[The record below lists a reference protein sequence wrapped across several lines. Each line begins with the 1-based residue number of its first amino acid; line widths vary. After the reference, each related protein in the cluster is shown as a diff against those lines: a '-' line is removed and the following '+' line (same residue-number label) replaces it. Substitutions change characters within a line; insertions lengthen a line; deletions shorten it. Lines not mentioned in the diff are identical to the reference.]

1 MTFYESGYKCSP
13 MARPL
18 RIQYAGA
25 LYHITSR
32 GNARHPI
39 FRDDL
44 DRKTFLDVLITV
56 TEDSHWLCHGYCL
69 MANHYHLVIETPEGN
84 LSSGMRQ
91 LNGVYTMRF
100 NWRHRTVGHVFQ
112 GRFKA
117 ILIQRESH
125 LLEVCRYVVLNPVRS
140 LEVKKPEEWKWSSYQ
155 GTAGLVEP
163 HGSLTVDWVLGQFG
177 KTRRLAEKAY
187 RDFVRA
193 GIGGGSIWGEVKG
206 QSVLGENNFVK
217 ELEPYTERVKEFK
230 EIPRTQRYLN
240 RPDLE
245 QLLSRGIKRDKGWRN
260 QRIADAV
267 KVWGY
272 SQKEVA
278 DCLGM
283 HYSTV
288 SKILS
293 GSSRKMPKI
302 KT

>member
-1 MTFYESGYKCSP
+1 

-18 RIQYAGA
+18 RIQYPGA
-25 LYHITSR
+25 LYHVTSR

-39 FRDDL
+39 FRNDL
-44 DRKTFLDVLITV
+44 DRKTFLEVLATV
-56 TEDSHWLCHGYCL
+56 TEDSRWLCHGYCL
-69 MANHYHLVIETPEGN
+69 MANHYHLIIETPEAN

-125 LLEVCRYVVLNPVRS
+125 LLEVCRYLVLNPVRAQ
-140 LEVKKPEEWKWSSYQ
+140 EVKKPEESTWSSYS
-155 GTAGLVEP
+155 GTAGLAKP
-163 HGSLTVDWVLGQFG
+163 HDCLTVDWVLGQFG
-177 KTRRLAEKAY
+177 KNRRLAEKAY

-193 GIGGGSIWGEVKG
+193 GIGGESIWREVKA
-206 QSVLGENNFVK
+206 QSVLGEDSFVK
-217 ELEPYTERVKEFK
+217 ELEAHAKGAKEVK

-240 RPDLE
+240 RPNLE
-245 QLLSRGIKRDKGWRN
+245 QLFSGRVDRDKERRN
-260 QRIADAV
+260 RKIAEAV
-267 KVWGY
+267 KDWGY
-272 SQKEVA
+272 SQKEIA

-288 SKILS
+288 SRIWRSVRFEMSKN
-293 GSSRKMPKI
+293 